1 MNVFLW
7 VLQILLVLVMLAAG
21 GSKLAQSRE
30 KLAVSMNWV
39 NSFTPAQIRGIGVLE
54 VLAAI
59 GLVAPA
65 ATDLAPV
72 WTPIA
77 AVGVALLMIGAAI
90 THLRARELPSIAVNA
105 VLFVI
110 AVVIAWGRFG
120 PYAF

>member
-65 ATDLAPV
+65 ATDIAPV

>member
-7 VLQILLVLVMLAAG
+7 VVQILLALVMLVAG

-30 KLAVSMNWV
+30 KLAETMKWV
-39 NSFTPAQIRGIGVLE
+39 NSFTPGQIRGIGMLE
-54 VLAAI
+54 VLAAL
-59 GLVAPA
+59 GLLLPA
-65 ATDLAPV
+65 ATGIAPV

-77 AVGVALLMIGAAI
+77 AIGVALLMIGAAI
-90 THLRARELPSIAVNA
+90 THARARELPNIAVD
-105 VLFVI
+105 VGLFAL

>member
-7 VLQILLVLVMLAAG
+7 VLQILLALAVLAAG
-21 GSKLAQSRE
+21 GFKLTQSRE
-30 KLAVSMNWV
+30 QLAVSMNWV
-39 NSFTPAQIRGIGVLE
+39 NSFTPAQIKGIGVLE
-54 VLAAI
+54 VLAAV

-65 ATDLAPV
+65 AADIAPV

-90 THLRARELPSIAVNA
+90 THLRARELPNVAVNA
-105 VLFVI
+105 VLFAI